1 RKQVLEPEVLDLNG
15 VVREAD
21 GLLRRVLGEDID
33 LKTALDY
40 RLPRILADPG
50 QVEQII
56 LNLAVNARDAM
67 PQGGELRLVTAWL
80 EAAAPDEPAVLLE
93 VRDTGHG
100 MDEATRERIFEPFFT
115 TKEVGKGT
123 GLGLATVH
131 GIVEQSGGRIEVESE
146 LGRGTVFRIYFP
158 VSRDAAAPA
167 ADSRVPVPHGGS
179 ETILLVE
186 DEAVLRGL
194 AA

>member
-33 LKTALDY
+33 LKTALDH

-56 LNLAVNARDAM
+56 INLAVNARDAM
-67 PQGGELRLVTAWL
+67 PNGGELRLDTAWL
-80 EAAAPDEPAVLLE
+80 EDTGTDEPPVLLE

-115 TKEVGKGT
+115 TKDVGKGT

-146 LGRGTVFRIYFP
+146 LGRGTAFRVYFP
-158 VSRDAAAPA
+158 VSTDAAAPA

-194 AA
+194 A